1 LIPYR
6 HVIKGGRVM
15 KRPAFFLCPFTLG
28 LVAMNAA
35 PADARDA
42 LGMFGA
48 WGAFRDAGIPRC
60 YAIAMPEK
68 SAKHE
73 VEPYADVGI
82 WPKKGLRG
90 QVHFRLS
97 HRTQPGAA
105 VQLALAGQHF
115 RLMGGGADAW
125 AADERMQAAI
135 MAAMRSGEMMTVS
148 SRDGTGRLFADQYA
162 LPGAA
167 TAMDAAALGCAQSR

>member
-1 LIPYR
+1 
-6 HVIKGGRVM
+6 M
-15 KRPAFFLCPFTLG
+15 KRPAFFLCLFALG
-28 LVAMNAA
+28 AA

-68 SAKHE
+68 TAKHE
-73 VEPYADVGI
+73 MEPYADVGI

-97 HRTQPGAA
+97 RRAQPGAP
-105 VQLALAGQHF
+105 VQLSLAGQHY

-125 AADERMQAAI
+125 ADNDRMQAAI
-135 MAAMRSGEMMTVS
+135 VAAMRSGEMMTVS
-148 SRDGTGRLFADQYA
+148 SRDGAGRLFADQYA